1 MKTRDLEW
9 YDLFHMGGT
18 RRDFLRLTGGVTG
31 LVALGPLAACG
42 AERSVAL
49 SANPFTLGVASGD
62 PSPDGVVLWSRLARS
77 ALEAA
82 GAADQAIGVDWEV
95 SEDEGFTRIARS
107 GSALATPRLGHSV
120 HVELAGLE
128 PGRDYFYRLMAG
140 GQVSPVARTKTAPA
154 LGAAVDRFRF
164 AFASCQHYEHGLFT
178 ALRHLADENVDL
190 IVHLGDYIYEMSYG
204 ENLVRHHDA
213 PEPLTLDEYRARYT
227 MYRSDPNLIAAHASA
242 PWVVTW
248 DDHEVDNDYAS
259 DVAQDG
265 QTVAELL
272 LRRAAAYQAFY
283 EFMPLRQASMPVGP
297 DAQMYRRLRFG
308 NLIEMDV
315 LDTRQYRSDQPC
327 GDSGGLSCAQ
337 HIAPEQSILGARQRD
352 WLFEGLAATDARWN
366 VLAQQVMVARLRRN
380 NADGDETWSMD
391 KWDGYPAERQAMLGV
406 LAEVGTPNPI
416 VLTGDIHSNYVADL
430 HTDFD
435 DLSSPI
441 AATELVGTSITS
453 NGDGQDMTPRW
464 RAPTLEQ
471 SAPQVLQRPAGLRDR
486 RGDSRAVDQR
496 VQDRAGGHRA
506 GGCVGDARN
515 VRGGKWEAGRAGGVT
530 VATRL
535 WWRRSYVG
543 LRTPIVTTFTV
554 SAG

>member
-1 MKTRDLEW
+1 MKTHDIEW
-9 YDLFHMGGT
+9 YDLFHLRGT
-18 RRDFLRLTGGVTG
+18 RRDFLQLTGGVTG
-31 LVALGPLAACG
+31 LIALGPLSACG

-62 PSPDGVVLWSRLARS
+62 PSPDGVVLWSRLGRS
-77 ALEAA
+77 TLEAA
-82 GAADQAIGVDWEV
+82 GAADHAIGVDWEV
-95 SEDEGFTRIARS
+95 AEDEGFTRIARS
-107 GSALATPRLGHSV
+107 GSALATPQLGHSV
-120 HVELAGLE
+120 HVELSGLE
-128 PGRDYFYRLMAG
+128 PGRDYFYRMMAG

-154 LGAAVDRFRF
+154 FGATVDRFRF

-190 IVHLGDYIYEMSYG
+190 IVHLGDYIYETSYG
-204 ENLVRHHDA
+204 RNPVRQHDA

-248 DDHEVDNDYAS
+248 DDHEVDNDYAN

-265 QTVAELL
+265 QTAAELL

-283 EFMPLRQASMPVGP
+283 EFMPLRRASMPVGP
-297 DAQMYRRLRFG
+297 DAQIYRRLHFG

-352 WLFEGLAATDARWN
+352 WLFEGLATTNARWN
-366 VLAQQVMVARLRRN
+366 VLAQQVMVARLRRT

-406 LAEVGTPNPI
+406 LTEVGTPNPI
-416 VLTGDIHSNYVADL
+416 VLTGDIHSSYVADL

-453 NGDGQDMTPRW
+453 NGDGQDMTPGG
-464 RAPTLEQ
+464 E
-471 SAPQVLQRPAGLRDR
+471 R
-486 RGDSRAVDQR
+486 RLSNNPHLKFFNDQR
-496 VQDRAGGHRA
+496 GYVTAEVTPELWTSQFKIVPVVTDPGGALETRATFVVENGRPGA
-506 GGCVGDARN
+506 Q
-515 VRGGKWEAGRAGGVT
+515 EA
-530 VATRL
+530 
-535 WWRRSYVG
+535 
-543 LRTPIVTTFTV
+543 
-554 SAG
+554 